1 MDRSDYSAVLA
12 SIELELS
19 GTEIRDQEHQ
29 IELMRRDIN
38 HADHHYIP
46 GVYQDVVSVTSRGRR
61 SGTRTYIMDTIASG
75 YPLTLSTHSLAT
87 RVLFKNGETSENKD
101 PTAYGVEYLVGESL
115 YAADQRYDP
124 EQRGELRTVTAQ
136 KEVILSAGTFNTP
149 QLLKLSGIGPRE
161 ELEHWDI
168 PVVVD
173 LPGVVGHM
181 FLRAMRL
188 LFHALS
194 SSLTLHRARTFKTT
208 QRVSSSPMLLPNG
221 FQVLTPHVPSL

>member
-12 SIELELS
+12 RLELELS
-19 GTEIRDQEHQ
+19 GTEVRDREHQ

-61 SGTRTYIMDTIASG
+61 SGTRTYIRETIDDG

-87 RVLFKNGETSENKD
+87 RVLFKKGNGEDSGD
-101 PTAYGVEYLVGESL
+101 VDAIAYGVEYMVGESL

-124 EQRGELRTVTAQ
+124 NQNGELRTVTAQ
-136 KEVILSAGTFNTP
+136 KEVILSAGSFNTP
-149 QLLKLSGIGPRE
+149 QLLKLSGVGPRE
-161 ELEHWDI
+161 ELEQWDI

-173 LPGVVGHM
+173 LPGVVSR
-181 FLRAMRL
+181 FL
-188 LFHALS
+188 
-194 SSLTLHRARTFKTT
+194 
-208 QRVSSSPMLLPNG
+208 PCP
-221 FQVLTPHVPSL
+221 P